1 MLLASLSEGL
11 RNKRS
16 FSWQIFLLHNLIVVS
31 LLLGSQKERSVYEE
45 AVRRGEMTKWC
56 GVLLASQIPQMP
68 QKPPKVTLEI
78 TDTGLAINGK
88 DLELCLSLSS
98 KHSAPRELS
107 VHLIGQAMRYTGVP
121 DCQVW
126 SAVENVR
133 LQPRQG
139 GSLLTSYKSYE
150 NCIFYTLGLNK
161 HTYDSAQM
169 PSNAPKSP
177 NPLLSIV

>member
-1 MLLASLSEGL
+1 
-11 RNKRS
+11 
-16 FSWQIFLLHNLIVVS
+16 
-31 LLLGSQKERSVYEE
+31 
-45 AVRRGEMTKWC
+45 MTKWC

-107 VHLIGQAMRYTGVP
+107 VHLITQAMRYTGVP

-139 GSLLTSYKSYE
+139 G
-150 NCIFYTLGLNK
+150 CAIINK
-161 HTYDSAQM
+161 HTYDS
-169 PSNAPKSP
+169 KHK
-177 NPLLSIV
+177 

>member
-1 MLLASLSEGL
+1 
-11 RNKRS
+11 
-16 FSWQIFLLHNLIVVS
+16 
-31 LLLGSQKERSVYEE
+31 
-45 AVRRGEMTKWC
+45 MTKWC
-56 GVLLASQIPQMP
+56 GVLPAPQTP

-78 TDTGLAINGK
+78 TETGLAINGK

-107 VHLIGQAMRYTGVP
+107 VHLIAQAMRYTGVP

-139 GSLLTSYKSYE
+139 ESSITSYKSYE
-150 NCIFYTLGLNK
+150 NCTFYTLGLNK
-161 HTYDSAQM
+161 HTYDSKHKCPLM
-169 PSNAPKSP
+169 PQIHC
-177 NPLLSIV
+177 LLYLCPPCQPYASSYFNFIYF